1 MAATRAEGWAEQL
14 VGEAVLNEPPRALSH
29 LQNWQFDTQGF
40 LQLHSVATA
49 AQLASVEDLAQHA
62 TLLAFAEDLCGDG
75 FRLDLPCR
83 PLGEAY
89 ESGRMLGGDSR
100 TRDPARVRSPL
111 AASCLA
117 PTRWRPDSR
126 WRGWAGAGVF
136 PYRRGVHPAAR

>member
-29 LQNWQFDTQGF
+29 LQNWHFDTQGF
-40 LQLHSVATA
+40 LKLDAVASA
-49 AQLASVEDLAQHA
+49 AQLSSVEGLAQHP

-83 PLGEAY
+83 PLNEAY

-111 AASCLA
+111 TLSRSRSLLLL
-117 PTRWRPDSR
+117 TDS
-126 WRGWAGAGVF
+126 GGGA
-136 PYRRGVHPAAR
+136 GVHPATR